1 MRRRHR
7 LRKCHVLQRCDFG
20 LSPYKDTKASDSS
33 VLLGMTDIVTASP
46 NIYRDAR
53 MMRGS
58 NHNGMRQFN
67 ERIVLQTIRH
77 HGAIAKADIA
87 RLTQLSTQTVSI
99 IVNRLEGDGLL
110 IKQDRVR
117 GKIGQPSV
125 PLSLNPNGAFSL
137 GLQVGRRSLEV
148 VVTDFLGNTRHQLQ
162 FTYPYP
168 DPEVVLPNI
177 KQALAQIKQ
186 TMGLDWERTVGI
198 GLTAPLSMHKWSN
211 LLGDSSQQS
220 AQALKSWEHFD
231 LLSCVQALTNLPV
244 EFAKDTTSACMAE
257 MLQGH
262 GLSVNNFLYVFVGTF
277 VGGGLVVAG
286 HIMAGQNGNAGA
298 IGSLPTGLATGQTSG
313 AGKYGQP
320 AQLLQLASGWQL
332 EQALEKAGFDPL
344 LVHQDSIMDA
354 QYADITGPW
363 LSQASLALAMTITSA
378 TALLDL
384 DAAVI
389 DGSLGQ
395 SLITALIIATRDKL
409 KLYNL
414 EGLQPPSVMS
424 GVVGSH
430 ARAIG
435 GALLPLHTQFFP
447 LKDIFLKQDLA

>member
-1 MRRRHR
+1 
-7 LRKCHVLQRCDFG
+7 
-20 LSPYKDTKASDSS
+20 LSTTFSD
-33 VLLGMTDIVTASP
+33 LTDIVTASP
-46 NIYRDAR
+46 TIYRDAR

-58 NHNGMRQFN
+58 NHSGMRQFN

-99 IVNRLEGDGLL
+99 IVNRLEGDDLL
-110 IKQDRVR
+110 IKQERVR

-148 VVTDFLGNTRHQLQ
+148 VVTDFLGDTRHQLQ

-168 DPEVVLPNI
+168 DPKVVLPNI
-177 KQALAQIKQ
+177 QIALDKLKA
-186 TMGLDWERTVGI
+186 TMGSDGAKIVGI

-211 LLGDSSQQS
+211 LLGDSSEKS
-220 AQALKSWEHFD
+220 ADALKSWEHFD
-231 LLSCVQALTNLPV
+231 LLGTVQAMTNLPV

-262 GLSVNNFLYVFVGTF
+262 GVSVNNFLYVFVGTF
-277 VGGGLVVAG
+277 VGGGLVIAG

-298 IGSLPTGLATGQTSG
+298 IGSLPTGLALDN
-313 AGKYGQP
+313 GKHGQP
-320 AQLLQLASGWQL
+320 PQLLQLASGWQL
-332 EQALEKAGFDPL
+332 EQSLEKAGFDPL

-354 QYADITGPW
+354 QYAEHTAPW
-363 LSQASLALAMTITSA
+363 LAQASQALAMTIVSA

-395 SLITALIIATRDKL
+395 SLISALINATREQL
-409 KLYNL
+409 KHYNL
-414 EGLQPPSVMS
+414 EGLQTPKVMA
-424 GVVGSH
+424 GMVGSH

-447 LKDIFLKQDLA
+447 LKDIFLKQDLV

>member
-1 MRRRHR
+1 
-7 LRKCHVLQRCDFG
+7 
-20 LSPYKDTKASDSS
+20 
-33 VLLGMTDIVTASP
+33 
-46 NIYRDAR
+46 

-87 RLTQLSTQTVSI
+87 RLTQLSTQTISI
-99 IVNRLEGDGLL
+99 IVSRLEGDGLL
-110 IKQDRVR
+110 LKQDRIR

-125 PLSLNPNGAFSL
+125 PLSLNPQGAFSL

-148 VVTDFLGNTRHQLQ
+148 VVIDFLGQSRHQLQ

-168 DPEVVLPNI
+168 DPDVVLPNI
-177 KQALAQIKQ
+177 KHALAQIKK
-186 TMGLDWERTVGI
+186 TMAENWAQTVGI

-211 LLGDSSQQS
+211 VLGEASTQA
-220 AQALKSWEHFD
+220 AQALERWEHVD
-231 LLSCVQALTNLPV
+231 LLSEVQALTNLPV

-262 GLSVNNFLYVFVGTF
+262 GLQINSFLYVFVGTF

-286 HIMAGQNGNAGA
+286 HIMAGPRGNAGA
-298 IGSLPTGLATGQTSG
+298 IGSIPTSLANAKS
-313 AGKYGQP
+313 ASEPP

-344 LVHQDSIMDA
+344 IVHQDSIMDA
-354 QYADITGPW
+354 QYATCTTPW
-363 LSQASLALAMTITSA
+363 LAEASRALAMTIVSA
-378 TALLDL
+378 TALIDL
-384 DAAVI
+384 EAAVI
-389 DGSLGQ
+389 DGSLGR
-395 SLITALIIATRDKL
+395 SLIDALITATREQIKH
-409 KLYNL
+409 YNL
-414 EGLQPPSVMS
+414 EGLQPPAVMA
-424 GVVGSH
+424 GLAGSH
-430 ARAIG
+430 ARAVG

-447 LKDIFLKQDLA
+447 LKDIFLKQDLV

>member
-1 MRRRHR
+1 
-7 LRKCHVLQRCDFG
+7 
-20 LSPYKDTKASDSS
+20 
-33 VLLGMTDIVTASP
+33 
-46 NIYRDAR
+46 
-53 MMRGS
+53 
-58 NHNGMRQFN
+58 
-67 ERIVLQTIRH
+67 
-77 HGAIAKADIA
+77 
-87 RLTQLSTQTVSI
+87 
-99 IVNRLEGDGLL
+99 
-110 IKQDRVR
+110 
-117 GKIGQPSV
+117 
-125 PLSLNPNGAFSL
+125 
-137 GLQVGRRSLEV
+137 
-148 VVTDFLGNTRHQLQ
+148 LQ
-162 FTYPYP
+162 FSYPYP

-177 KQALAQIKQ
+177 KQALMQIQ
-186 TMGLDWERTVGI
+186 HTMGDDWARTVGI

-211 LLGDSSQQS
+211 LLGDSSPQS
-220 AQALKSWEHFD
+220 AEALKSWEHFD
-231 LLSCVQALTNLPV
+231 LLSSVQALTNLPV

-262 GLSVNNFLYVFVGTF
+262 GISVNNFLYVFVGTF

-286 HIMAGQNGNAGA
+286 HIMAGKNGNAGA
-298 IGSLPTGLATGQTSG
+298 IGSLPTGLATSSAAG

-354 QYADITGPW
+354 QYADITTPW
-363 LSQASLALAMTITSA
+363 LAQASLALAMTITSA

-389 DGSLGQ
+389 DGSLGS
-395 SLITALIIATRDKL
+395 SLITALIKATREKL

-414 EGLQPPSVMS
+414 EGLQPPAVMA

-447 LKDIFLKQDLA
+447 LKDIFLKQDLV

>member
-1 MRRRHR
+1 MWRRHS
-7 LRKCHVLQRCDFG
+7 LRQRHVLQRCDIG
-20 LSPYKDTKASDSS
+20 LNDLSD
-33 VLLGMTDIVTASP
+33 TDIGAAVATA
-46 NIYRDAR
+46 NTANTVYRDAR

-58 NHNGMRQFN
+58 NHTGMRQFN

-87 RLTQLSTQTVSI
+87 RHTQLSTQTISI

-110 IKQDRVR
+110 IKQNRVR

-125 PLSLNPNGAFSL
+125 PLSLNPHGAFSL

-148 VVTDFLGNTRHQLQ
+148 VVIDFLGQSRHQLQ

-168 DPEVVLPNI
+168 DPDVVLPNI
-177 KQALAQIKQ
+177 KQALAQIQ
-186 TMGLDWERTVGI
+186 TTMGPHWARTVGI

-211 LLGDSSQQS
+211 LLGDATTQA
-220 AQALKSWEHFD
+220 AQALKRWEHVD
-231 LLSCVQALTNLPV
+231 LLGEVQTLTDLPV

-262 GLSVNNFLYVFVGTF
+262 GLQVNSFLYIFVGTF

-286 HIMAGQNGNAGA
+286 HIMAGPRGNAGA
-298 IGSLPTGLATGQTSG
+298 IGSMPTGLTTNQTI
-313 AGKYGQP
+313 AEQP

-344 LVHQDSIMDA
+344 LVHQDSIMDET
-354 QYADITGPW
+354 YAACTTPW
-363 LSQASLALAMTITSA
+363 LAQASRALAMTIVSA
-378 TALLDL
+378 TALVDL

-389 DGSLGQ
+389 DGSLGR
-395 SLITALIIATRDKL
+395 SLIDALISATREQIKH
-409 KLYNL
+409 YNL
-414 EGLQPPSVMS
+414 EGLKPPTVMA
-424 GVVGSH
+424 GLAGSH

-447 LKDIFLKQDLA
+447 LKDIFLKQDLV